1 MESAVKNKKKY
12 PFGFYVCSLSY
23 TLERMAFYSSKW
35 LIGIFIVTAVAK
47 GGLGL
52 TDSDG
57 AKMIANLVA
66 FTYVTPIIGGFIAD
80 KWLSPRL
87 CVPIGTVL
95 MGLGYMCGWQAS
107 AQTSISLVWLM
118 IVLVSIGT
126 GLFKGNLSGISGR
139 LFDNKEELDGAFSVQ
154 YSFVNIGAFIG
165 TTFVSFIAFSSV
177 GFGGTFLICAILLFL
192 DTIWFVVGGKTSF
205 GDVGKKPFKINE
217 NNDKSQSGGQRSSE
231 EPLNKKDKLRIGAI
245 VFLTVFSIA
254 FWLVY
259 YLASLPILYHWGPD
273 FAEANK
279 ANWMIGNFRVPS
291 AWFDSLNSLSC
302 IILGPILAM
311 VWNKRARSP
320 KGDLSMF
327 KKTAIGMV
335 LLGLS
340 FAVMALAEVVRGDG
354 QASLIWI
361 IMFGVLMTLG
371 EMVFSPLGNSF
382 ISKFSPGKVLGLM
395 LGIWPLAVFIAAK
408 AHGYVYELLTK
419 FSFAPG
425 YATVGAV
432 VIVCGIVLWS
442 FDKKLSKLVED

>member
-1 MESAVKNKKKY
+1 MASAVKNKKKY
-12 PFGFYVCSLSY
+12 PFGFYVCSFSY

-35 LIGIFIVTAVAK
+35 LIGIFIATAVVN

-52 TDSDG
+52 TKADG

-66 FTYVTPIIGGFIAD
+66 FTYVTPILGGLIAD
-80 KWLSPRL
+80 RWLSPRL
-87 CVPIGTVL
+87 CVPIGTIL

-107 AQTSISLVWLM
+107 AQTSIGLVWAM
-118 IVLVSIGT
+118 IILVSIGT
-126 GLFKGNLSGISGR
+126 GLFKGNLAGINGR
-139 LFDNKEELDGAFSVQ
+139 LFDNKEDLDGAFSVQ
-154 YSFVNIGAFIG
+154 YSFVNIGSFIG
-165 TTFVSFIAFSSV
+165 TTFVSFIAYSAV
-177 GFGGTFLICAILLFL
+177 GFGGTFLICGLLLFL
-192 DTIWFVVGGKTSF
+192 DTIWFVVGGKASF
-205 GDVGKKPFKINE
+205 GDVGKKPFKVNE
-217 NNDKSQSGGQRSSE
+217 TTVTSESGAQRASE
-231 EPLNKKDKLRIGAI
+231 EPLTKKDKLRIGAI

-259 YLASLPILYHWGPD
+259 YLTSLPILYHWGPD
-273 FAEANK
+273 FADANK

-291 AWFDSLNSLSC
+291 AWFDSLNALSC

-327 KKTAIGMV
+327 KKTALGMV

-340 FAVMALAEVVRGDG
+340 FAVMALAEVLRGDG

-361 IMFGVLMTLG
+361 VMFGVLMTLG

-382 ISKFSPGKVLGLM
+382 ISKFSPAKVLGLM
-395 LGIWPLAVFIAAK
+395 MGIWPLAVFIAAK
-408 AHGYVYELLTK
+408 AHGYLYEFLSK
-419 FSFAPG
+419 FSFAPA
-425 YATVGAV
+425 YAMVGAV
-432 VIVCGIVLWS
+432 VIVCGIILWS

>member
-23 TLERMAFYSSKW
+23 TLERMAFYSSRW

-80 KWLSPRL
+80 RWLSPRL

-165 TTFVSFIAFSSV
+165 TTFVSFIAYSSIGFS
-177 GFGGTFLICAILLFL
+177 GTFLICAILLFL
-192 DTIWFVVGGKTSF
+192 DTIWFVVGGKASF
-205 GDVGKKPFKINE
+205 GEVGKKPFKVNE
-217 NNDKSQSGGQRSSE
+217 ANDKSQSGGQRSSE
-231 EPLNKKDKLRIGAI
+231 EPLTKKDKLRVGAI

-254 FWLVY
+254 FWLAY
-259 YLASLPILYHWGPD
+259 YLTSLPILYHWGPD
-273 FAEANK
+273 FADANK

-327 KKTAIGMV
+327 KKTALGMV

-340 FAVMALAEVVRGDG
+340 FAVMALAEVVRGNG

-361 IMFGVLMTLG
+361 IIFGVLMTLG

-382 ISKFSPGKVLGLM
+382 ISKFSPSKLLGLM

-408 AHGYVYELLTK
+408 AHGYLYELLTK

-425 YATVGAV
+425 YAFVGAV

-442 FDKKLSKLVED
+442 LDKKLSKLVED